1 MKVLIINPI
10 LYTCESS
17 DIKKVDSIKDCM
29 ICDLCE
35 AFSELGCSV
44 TLAASSLFKPSKQE
58 SYPFEIVWFDNVCP
72 KLFKPNCLPLLKGLN
87 RYLKTNFDSY
97 DLVISSEVFSVN
109 TFIAYRAIKDKLII
123 WHELAKH
130 NSIMH
135 KLPSKIWYNVVAR
148 FGMRNAKVV
157 ARSVEAREFIRSF
170 MPNVDDEI
178 IEHGVNLNKFRVSS
192 QIKNQFIVCS
202 QLISRK
208 QVDGIIS
215 NFFQYLS
222 KYDQNACLYIVGD
235 GELKESLQ
243 ILATDLGIKENVIF
257 TGQLS
262 HAELL
267 PVLSDSQALL
277 VNTRQDNNMVSI
289 VEAIAC
295 GVPVLTTA
303 VPYNSSYIKG
313 EGLGIAKTGWT
324 EDDLNLMVENHSKFR
339 AACLNYRDSLST
351 INKAK
356 AFIRFV
362 K

>member
-1 MKVLIINPI
+1 
-10 LYTCESS
+10 
-17 DIKKVDSIKDCM
+17 
-29 ICDLCE
+29 
-35 AFSELGCSV
+35 
-44 TLAASSLFKPSKQE
+44 
-58 SYPFEIVWFDNVCP
+58 
-72 KLFKPNCLPLLKGLN
+72 
-87 RYLKTNFDSY
+87 
-97 DLVISSEVFSVN
+97 
-109 TFIAYRAIKDKLII
+109 
-123 WHELAKH
+123 
-130 NSIMH
+130 MH

-243 ILATDLGIKENVIF
+243 ILATDLRIKENVIF

-295 GVPVLTTA
+295 GVPVLTTEI
-303 VPYNSSYIKG
+303 PYNSSYIKG